1 MTLARESKVSVLVVT
16 AALALATWTSG
27 CGGFVERSSSVPPP
41 PTNAAVSSVTISP
54 SSTSSAA
61 GASVQFT
68 ATVHGTAADKSVTW
82 KTSLGTITP
91 AGLFTAPASA
101 GTALVTAIS
110 NAEPTRFAS
119 AAVTALVPPSAA
131 PTRTPDAKLLS
142 ASAAALNF
150 NNVDIGNSSALP
162 VNFTN
167 VGSSDVA
174 ISNVSISG
182 AGYNTS
188 GTPTGLVL
196 SPGQTATLTV
206 TFAPAATGSV
216 TGSVNVASNASNS
229 PASITL
235 LGTGIQPIAHS
246 ATLTWTASTTP
257 TVTGYNVYRATVS
270 GGYAMPLN
278 PSPIPGSTTQF
289 EDSTVQAGHNY
300 YYVVTILFS
309 DDMQTAYS
317 NEVLAMIP
325 KP

>member
-1 MTLARESKVSVLVVT
+1 MTSSRESRMSVLIIT
-16 AALALATWTSG
+16 AALALATWASG
-27 CGGFVERSSSVPPP
+27 CTGFAGPSSSVPPLQ
-41 PTNAAVSSVTISP
+41 TNAAVSSVTISP
-54 SSTSSAA
+54 SSTASAA

-119 AAVTALVPPSAA
+119 VVVTALATPSAA
-131 PTRTPDAKLLS
+131 PTPTPDVKLLS
-142 ASAAALNF
+142 ASAAILNF

-167 VGSSDVA
+167 AGSSDVA

-196 SPGQTATLTV
+196 SPGQSATLNV

-216 TGSVNVASNASNS
+216 TGRVNVASNASNS

-235 LGTGIQPIAHS
+235 LGTGIQPIAHL

-257 TVTGYNVYRATVS
+257 TGTGYNVYRANAS

-289 EDSTVQAGHNY
+289 EDSTVQAGHTY
-300 YYVVTILFS
+300 YYVVNILLS
-309 DDMQTAYS
+309 DGTQTAYS
-317 NEVLAMIP
+317 NEVSAIIP
-325 KP
+325 ES